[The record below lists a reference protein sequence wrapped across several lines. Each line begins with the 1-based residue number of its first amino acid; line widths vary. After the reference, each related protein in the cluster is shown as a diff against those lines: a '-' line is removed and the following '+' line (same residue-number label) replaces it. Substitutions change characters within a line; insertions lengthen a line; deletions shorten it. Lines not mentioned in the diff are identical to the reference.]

1 MNYKKYD
8 TGGNVEEETE
18 YSPSKSWAMAR
29 AKLGIAGSQEEQ
41 DLKRAQKLWTN
52 YLSDIQDSRLQA
64 FKDRNLYSTVGSKLL
79 GGAGYLLGGADMF
92 KDMKWVQ
99 PALTTLG
106 ATTGRYAGTYAADPN
121 ADEYQPKYADFAK
134 DLESKGISNIEEG
147 RFYKGDRESFKEGT
161 GIDIDDMKDA
171 LGQAFSDEQT
181 MNILSGMTDVYNIHK
196 LGKDADL
203 EWLYNMFGNTDDEIC
218 QPEGEKKPWE
228 V

>member
-8 TGGNVEEETE
+8 TGGNVEEEKE
-18 YSPSKSWAMAR
+18 YSPAKSWAMAR

-64 FKDRNLYSTVGSKLL
+64 FKDRNLYSTIGSKLL

-92 KDMKWVQ
+92 KDMKWLQ
-99 PALTTLG
+99 PTLTTLG
-106 ATTGRYAGTYAADPN
+106 ATAGRYAGTLAADPN

-147 RFYKGDRESFKEGT
+147 RFFSSTVGLEQDITDSMVEKPPGISKPPITIRQVQNRRPDNIPSDWKLKGDRRLAHQPLGGT
-161 GIDIDDMKDA
+161 
-171 LGQAFSDEQT
+171 
-181 MNILSGMTDVYNIHK
+181 
-196 LGKDADL
+196 
-203 EWLYNMFGNTDDEIC
+203 
-218 QPEGEKKPWE
+218 P
-228 V
+228 

>member
-8 TGGNVEEETE
+8 TGGNIEEEKE
-18 YSPSKSWAMAR
+18 YSPAKSWAMAR
-29 AKLGIAGSQEEQ
+29 ARLGIAGSQEEQ
-41 DLKRAQKLWTN
+41 ALKRAQKLWSN

-64 FKDRNLYSTVGSKLL
+64 FKDRNLYSTIGSKLL
-79 GGAGYLLGGADMF
+79 GGAGYLLGGADIF

-106 ATTGRYAGTYAADPN
+106 ATTGRYAGTLAADPT
-121 ADEYQPKYADFAK
+121 ADEYQPDYKEFADEY
-134 DLESKGISNIEEG
+134 DISGIEEG
-147 RFYKGDRESFKEGT
+147 RFFKGDRESFKEGT

-171 LGQAFSDEQT
+171 LAQAFSDEQT

-196 LGKDADL
+196 LGEDADL
-203 EWLYNMFGNTDDEIC
+203 EWLYNMFGNTDDEIWD
-218 QPEGEKKPWE
+218 PEGEKKPWE